1 MGSVLLLVKL
11 SGKNRLS
18 HRYTEEQRRR
28 LVLFLFERMLK
39 VLEGV
44 DVYVGSPDNLEGDGF
59 TVIRDEWKDINRVI
73 TRARRVIKDDILV
86 LPCDLPFVGRDDIE
100 ELFNCGIK
108 IVPSQNGGTNALFLP
123 VDVDIVT
130 QFGKNSFKKHLKI
143 FKCQGLDY
151 KVIRSDR
158 FRDIDSEEDIIW
170 ALEHGGECEFSQF
183 VREL

>member
-11 SGKNRLS
+11 RGKNRLS

-39 VLEGV
+39 VLEGF

-59 TVIRDEWKDINRVI
+59 KVIRDEWKDINRVI
-73 TRARRVIKDDILV
+73 TKARKVIKDDILI
-86 LPCDLPFVGRDDIE
+86 LPCDLPFVGRGDIE

-123 VDVDIVT
+123 VDVDVVT
-130 QFGKNSFKKHLKI
+130 QFGKKSFKKHVKA
-143 FKCQGLDY
+143 FECQGLHY
-151 KVIRSDR
+151 EVIRSDR
-158 FRDIDSEEDIIW
+158 FRDIDTEEDITW

-183 VREL
+183 VKEL